1 MRWWSGGKRKLWE
14 AEKGGGRGREKGKK
28 KAKQNHANSSNRKK
42 FI

>member
-28 KAKQNHANSSNRKK
+28 AKQNHANSSNRKK